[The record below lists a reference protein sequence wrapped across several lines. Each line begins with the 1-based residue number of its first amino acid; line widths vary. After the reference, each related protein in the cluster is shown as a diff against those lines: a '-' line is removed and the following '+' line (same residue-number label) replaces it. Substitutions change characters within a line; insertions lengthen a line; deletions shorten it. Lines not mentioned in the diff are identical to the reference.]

1 MQYAVVLQPGQIWTP
16 TGRGSPSRVVVD
28 VLRDGV
34 LYRDPGEGPGSPPS
48 RVSQGGFRQWVR
60 QAKARLQG
68 IDPEAGRKA
77 SPSAEL
83 GKRIRILR
91 KIAGLSQQQLA
102 DGLGLSR
109 SAIAFWE
116 TGREGGAQKHLA
128 ELARILGVDA
138 EALLTGM
145 ADEKIEAV
153 LSPDEHDLVMLYR
166 RLDPV
171 RKINAQKWIERQ
183 TRIAAGAGR
192 PGGAG

>member
-1 MQYAVVLQPGQIWTP
+1 MHHFILQPGQIWMP
-16 TGRGSPSRVVVD
+16 AGSGARSRVVVD

-34 LYRDPGEGPGSPPS
+34 LYREQGDGPGAGLS
-48 RVSQGGFRQWVR
+48 RVGKGGFRQWIR
-60 QAKARLQG
+60 RTEARLQG
-68 IDPEAGRKA
+68 IDPDTGRKA

-116 TGREGGAQKHLA
+116 TGREGGIQKHLA
-128 ELARILGVDA
+128 VLARILGVEA

-145 ADEKIEAV
+145 ADEKIPV
-153 LSPDEHDLVMLYR
+153 TLSPDENDLVMLYR
-166 RLDPV
+166 RLDPAG
-171 RKINAQKWIERQ
+171 KINAQKWIERQ
-183 TRIAAGAGR
+183 TRNAALPAESGDTS
-192 PGGAG
+192 